1 MALFDF
7 FKKNSSSKKIGVNL
21 SDFKFLSNSH
31 IRYQNSNQ
39 VGGNNIGAWRG
50 IRIQDNISNGTN
62 YTVTIYNMDGNHPVW
77 GNNIQMAPKQMKV
90 IENDSSKIKLR
101 GYGQDKTGNSFAD
114 YGVTLHLKDNTIQR
128 VSLHMFDRGVEI
140 SYFKASQKK
149 KSQKGEQ
156 IPIPST
162 NLMEVLQMSEMINST
177 LSGNLRTLEN
187 IYSKFGNYS
196 HPQICYSFGVGFLI
210 KGNNQLA
217 KEALLKGAHF
227 GIQYPCQLYNN
238 ALVDSIGQCLAHLM
252 TNFSTGDNKQALN
265 VTELAYLYLSRCIEL
280 HPRESHDSYRTRAIL
295 FSDHE
300 NPTIVRSLIMANAG
314 LSTMKEP
321 YMIADYYFASQASG
335 SPHRN
340 AYESARQIHY
350 HLDDISVGGKDADE
364 YSLEDMAELGEK
376 RHFLLFK
383 RIEQK
388 YKNGE
393 LDMSFN
399 DLKSSIR

>member
-7 FKKNSSSKKIGVNL
+7 FKKSSNSKKIGINL
-21 SDFKFLSNSH
+21 SDFKFLSDSH

-39 VGGNNIGAWRG
+39 VGGNNTGSWRG
-50 IRIQDNISNGTN
+50 IRIEDNISNDTN
-62 YTVTIYNMDGNHPVW
+62 YTVTIYSMDGNHPVW

-90 IENDSSKIKLR
+90 IEKDSSKIKLR
-101 GYGQDKTGNSFAD
+101 GYGHDKMGNSFAD
-114 YGVTLHLKDNTIQR
+114 YGATLHLKNNNIQKI
-128 VSLHMFDRGVEI
+128 SLHMFDRGVEI
-140 SYFKASQKK
+140 LYLKASQEK
-149 KSQKGEQ
+149 KSQKSTQ

-162 NLMEVLQMSEMINST
+162 NLMEIMQMSQMIYSAGS
-177 LSGNLRTLEN
+177 LQALQN
-187 IYSKFGNYS
+187 IYSKLGNYS
-196 HPQICYSFGVGFLI
+196 HPQICYDFGVSFLI
-210 KGNNQLA
+210 KGNNRLA

-227 GIQYPCQLYNN
+227 GIQYPCQLYNHP
-238 ALVDSIGQCLAHLM
+238 LVDSIGQCLSHLM
-252 TNFSTGDNKQALN
+252 TNFNTGDNKHALK
-265 VTELAYLYLSRCIEL
+265 VTELAYVYLSRCIEL

-300 NPTIVRSLIMANAG
+300 NQMIVRGLIMSNAG

-321 YMIADYYFASQASG
+321 YMISDYYFASQATG
-335 SPHRN
+335 SPHHS
-340 AYESARQIHY
+340 AYESAKQIHY

-364 YSLEDMAELGEK
+364 YSLEGLAELGEK

-393 LDMSFN
+393 LNMSFE
-399 DLKSSIR
+399 DLKKSII